1 MLMKT
6 KYLCEKIFSLEK
18 NDLTLLLKRFSIQF
32 FNKTV
37 KDILPEIK

>member
-6 KYLCEKIFSLEK
+6 KFLSEKNFSLEK
-18 NDLTLLLKRFSIQF
+18 NNLTLLLKRLNMQS

-37 KDILPEIK
+37 KETT

>member
-6 KYLCEKIFSLEK
+6 KFLCEKISLEK
-18 NDLTLLLKRFSIQF
+18 NDLTLLLKRFSIHI

-37 KDILPEIK
+37 KETT